1 MVLKIKKSVSR
12 DFFFVKL
19 FKHVPEWKAA
29 AVAAAAAATVDPGD
43 RLNMRKKH
51 DILFLKTHGYREK
64 GKKKH
69 ASPDRQREKVD
80 HHKITS
86 MLIAA
91 AAAVAMNRWSVK
103 GVADCIGMVG
113 AKEESRIILLS
124 GVKDDP
130 LFKTRIMR

>member
-1 MVLKIKKSVSR
+1 MGLEKK
-12 DFFFVKL
+12 
-19 FKHVPEWKAA
+19 E
-29 AVAAAAAATVDPGD
+29 
-43 RLNMRKKH
+43 
-51 DILFLKTHGYREK
+51 
-64 GKKKH
+64 KKH
-69 ASPDRQREKVD
+69 ASPDRKREKVD

-86 MLIAA
+86 MLMAA
-91 AAAVAMNRWSVK
+91 VAAAVAMNRWSVK

>member
-1 MVLKIKKSVSR
+1 MGIEKK
-12 DFFFVKL
+12 
-19 FKHVPEWKAA
+19 E
-29 AVAAAAAATVDPGD
+29 
-43 RLNMRKKH
+43 
-51 DILFLKTHGYREK
+51 
-64 GKKKH
+64 KKH
-69 ASPDRQREKVD
+69 ASPDRKREKAD

-86 MLIAA
+86 MLM

>member
-1 MVLKIKKSVSR
+1 MGIEKK
-12 DFFFVKL
+12 
-19 FKHVPEWKAA
+19 E
-29 AVAAAAAATVDPGD
+29 
-43 RLNMRKKH
+43 
-51 DILFLKTHGYREK
+51 
-64 GKKKH
+64 KKH
-69 ASPDRQREKVD
+69 ASPDRKREKVD

-86 MLIAA
+86 MLMVA
-91 AAAVAMNRWSVK
+91 AAAVNRWSVK

>member
-1 MVLKIKKSVSR
+1 MDSS
-12 DFFFVKL
+12 
-19 FKHVPEWKAA
+19 
-29 AVAAAAAATVDPGD
+29 D

-64 GKKKH
+64 GKKH
-69 ASPDRQREKVD
+69 ASPDRKKEKTD

-86 MLIAA
+86 MLMAA
-91 AAAVAMNRWSVK
+91 ATMTMNRWSVK

-113 AKEESRIILLS
+113 AKQESRIILLS

>member
-1 MVLKIKKSVSR
+1 M
-12 DFFFVKL
+12 
-19 FKHVPEWKAA
+19 
-29 AVAAAAAATVDPGD
+29 DPSD

-64 GKKKH
+64 GKKH
-69 ASPDRQREKVD
+69 ASPDRKKEKVG

-86 MLIAA
+86 MLM

-113 AKEESRIILLS
+113 AKQESRIILLS

-130 LFKTRIMR
+130 LFKTQIMR